1 MRTKVRLDIEQSP
14 RTCPA
19 NPLVGAHPPP
29 RGMQYGVTAINL
41 AAYNKR
47 WDTVRLLLERKA
59 DPNIADS
66 VRLIMACLTIA
77 VSVLGLKLGVRVRL
91 RVMVSVGIS
100 VRVTGWF

>member
-1 MRTKVRLDIEQSP
+1 MVRTKVRLDIEQSP
-14 RTCPA
+14 PTCPA

-59 DPNIADS
+59 DPNMATR
-66 VRLIMACLTIA
+66 VRLMVACLTIA
-77 VSVLGLKLGVRVRL
+77 LSGHHNKAEPNP
-91 RVMVSVGIS
+91 
-100 VRVTGWF
+100 